1 MSQTSATS
9 DPDDGRDQGP
19 RRPRQAKSL
28 PGVLGLTALGALL
41 PGAAFLALRRRLLGA
56 CVLGVFVVLVGL
68 VAYVLMERRS
78 TLLRLLVQPKW
89 LTITVVALSVG
100 FVAWALVVLLS
111 DLLSRPRSFGTGQRI
126 VATTFTVLV
135 CLVLAAPFVLA
146 VRYAEAQ
153 RTFID
158 DVFVSTAD
166 SRSPTRPVVGNP
178 EQDPWHGQE
187 RVNILLLGGDA
198 GPKRAGT
205 RTDSMIVASIDVA
218 TGDAVLFGLPRNLED
233 VPFPRGTRLRELYPS
248 GFSGPGDPL
257 EWMLN
262 AVYPRVPELHPKV
275 LGSSDNEGADAL
287 KLAVSGALGI
297 PVDYYVLVSIP
308 GFIELVDAI
317 GGVTVNINQPIPIG
331 GVTGVR
337 APDGY
342 LKPGPN
348 QRLNGFQALWF
359 ARGRYGLDDYDRMR
373 RQRCLLAAV
382 IDKAE
387 PYTLLSRYERILDA
401 GRSILR
407 TDVPGELLPA
417 FVDLAF
423 EVKDARI
430 RSVVFARSDKFAPEA
445 ADFDWMHRVV
455 DRAISSG
462 GRGNGNGGGNG
473 SGNGG
478 GKGGGGLGSAID
490 SPESSCDYKPVQ

>member
-1 MSQTSATS
+1 MSQTSAAS
-9 DPDDGRDQGP
+9 DPDDGRGHAPGRP
-19 RRPRQAKSL
+19 RRATSL
-28 PGVLGLTALGALL
+28 SGVMGLTALGAVL
-41 PGAAFLALRRRLLGA
+41 PGAAFLVLRRRWLGA
-56 CVLGVFVVLVGL
+56 CVLAVFLLL
-68 VAYVLMERRS
+68 VAIAGYVLMERRS
-78 TLLRLLVQPKW
+78 TLLRLLVQPRW

-100 FVAWALVVLLS
+100 FVAWAVVVFLS
-111 DLLSRPRSFGTGQRI
+111 DLLSRPRGLGTGQRI
-126 VATTFTVLV
+126 GATTFTVLV
-135 CLVLAAPFVLA
+135 CLALAAPFVLA

-178 EQDPWHGQE
+178 EQDPWHGQD

-198 GPKRAGT
+198 GPNRAGT
-205 RTDSMIVASIDVA
+205 RTDSMIVASIDVS

-233 VPFPRGTRLRELYPS
+233 VPFPRGTRLHELYPS

-262 AVYPRVPELHPKV
+262 AVYPRVPELHPRL
-275 LGSSDNEGADAL
+275 LGKSDNEGADAL

-342 LKPGPN
+342 LKPGPDR
-348 QRLNGFQALWF
+348 RLNGFQALWF

-373 RQRCLLAAV
+373 RQRCLLNAV
-382 IDKAE
+382 IDKAD
-387 PYTLLSRYERILDA
+387 PYTLLSRYERILEA
-401 GRSILR
+401 GRNILR
-407 TDVPGELLPA
+407 TDVPGEMLPA

-455 DRAISSG
+455 DRAISSSSG
-462 GRGNGNGGGNG
+462 GGGNG
-473 SGNGG
+473 GGNGG
-478 GKGGGGLGSAID
+478 GKGGDKGGGGPGSVID
-490 SPESSCDYKPVQ
+490 SPGSTCDYEPVS

>member
-1 MSQTSATS
+1 
-9 DPDDGRDQGP
+9 
-19 RRPRQAKSL
+19 
-28 PGVLGLTALGALL
+28 VLAV
-41 PGAAFLALRRRLLGA
+41 FL
-56 CVLGVFVVLVGL
+56 VLVGV

-78 TLLRLLVQPKW
+78 TVLRLLVQPRW
-89 LTITVVALSVG
+89 LTITVVALSVA
-100 FVAWALVVLLS
+100 FMAWALVVLFS
-111 DLLSRPRSFGTGQRI
+111 DLLSRPRALGTGQRI
-126 VATTFTVLV
+126 AATTFTVLL

-158 DVFVSTAD
+158 DVFVSAAD
-166 SRSPTRPVVGNP
+166 SRSPTRPVVRDP
-178 EQDPWHGQE
+178 EEDPWHGQD

-198 GPKRAGT
+198 GPNRTGT
-205 RTDSMIVASIDVA
+205 RTDSMIVASIDVS

-233 VPFPRGTRLRELYPS
+233 VPFPRGTRLHELYPA
-248 GFSGPGDPL
+248 GFTGPGDPL

-262 AVYPRVPELHPKV
+262 AVYPRIPELHPKV
-275 LGSSDNEGADAL
+275 LGNSDNEGADAL

-337 APDGY
+337 EPDGY

-348 QRLNGFQALWF
+348 QRLNGYQALWF

-373 RQRCLLAAV
+373 RQRCLLDAV
-382 IDKAE
+382 IEKAA

-401 GRSILR
+401 GRNILR

-423 EVKDARI
+423 EVKDAKI
-430 RSVVFARSDKFAPEA
+430 KSVVFARSDNFVPEA
-445 ADFDWMHRVV
+445 ANFDWMHRVV
-455 DRAISSG
+455 DRAI
-462 GRGNGNGGGNG
+462 GGG
-473 SGNGG
+473 GG
-478 GKGGGGLGSAID
+478 GKGGGKGGGRGGGKGGGLSSVID
-490 SPESSCDYKPVQ
+490 SPGSTCDYQPVR